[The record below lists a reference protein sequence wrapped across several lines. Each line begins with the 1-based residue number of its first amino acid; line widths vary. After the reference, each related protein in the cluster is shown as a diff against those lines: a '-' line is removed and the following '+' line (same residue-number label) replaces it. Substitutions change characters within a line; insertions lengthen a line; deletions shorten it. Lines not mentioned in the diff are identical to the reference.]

1 MIKRLFGI
9 AVLCL
14 TVCFA
19 AGAEW
24 KWTNP
29 MDAGF
34 PVIQNQGWADEIG
47 HTYVR
52 LPDRAKAEVREAV
65 WNLSRNSSGLA
76 IHFYCNAPK
85 ITVRYQMSGGLNMP
99 HMPSTGVSGV
109 DLYSIDSEGKWSF
122 CTGGFSFGDTI
133 TYTYT
138 GLGRDKFHNRGFEY
152 RLYLPLYNSVR
163 WLEIGTPEESEIKFI
178 PRSEE
183 KPVVIYGTSIVH
195 GACSSRPAMSWTNIL
210 QRALDFPIVNL
221 GFSGNGKL
229 EKNVLSYITEQD
241 ARLYVLDCLPNLT
254 EKTDAEV
261 TDLVI
266 AAVRQIRDRRNAPI
280 LLVEHAGY
288 SNGTSNRQQY
298 DLYTRLNA
306 ASRRG
311 YEALLREGVENLY
324 YLSHDELGYTADA
337 WVDAVH
343 PSDLGATTQASAVE
357 KKVRSILHLQVGCRP
372 TTQPVTQRR
381 EPNNY
386 EWQTRHRDILKY
398 VKENPPHAVIL
409 GNSITHFW
417 GGEPAGP
424 RRNGA
429 ESWEKVMK
437 PAGFQN
443 LGYGWDR
450 IENVLWRIHHGELD
464 GYEADKVVL
473 MIGTNNMGT
482 STDEDIVEGLRFLI
496 SAIRDRQKH
505 ATIKVIGILPRRD
518 HEDWVRNVNLQIRI
532 MANEEGCMFRDA
544 GTALLLPSGK
554 IDESLFSDGL
564 HPNEKGYNKIA
575 NAIAE

>member
-1 MIKRLFGI
+1 MKRLLGI

-19 AGAEW
+19 AGARW

-47 HTYVR
+47 QTYVR
-52 LPDRAKAEVREAV
+52 LPDRAKADVRGAV
-65 WNLSRNSSGLA
+65 WNHSRNSSGLA
-76 IHFYCNAPK
+76 IYFYCNAPQ
-85 ITVRYQMSGGLNMP
+85 ITIRYQVSGGLNMP

-109 DLYSIDSEGKWSF
+109 DLYSIDSEGRWSF
-122 CTGGFSFGDTI
+122 CAGGFSFGDTI
-133 TYTYT
+133 KYTYT
-138 GLGRDKFHNRGFEY
+138 DLGRDKFHDRGFEY
-152 RLYLPLYNSVR
+152 RLYLPLYNSVQ
-163 WLEIGTPEESEIKFI
+163 WLEIGTPEESEIRFI
-178 PRSEE
+178 PRSDE
-183 KPVVIYGTSIVH
+183 KPIVIYGTSIVH
-195 GACSSRPAMSWTNIL
+195 GACASRPAMSWTNIL
-210 QRALDFPIVNL
+210 QRALDCPIINL

-229 EKNVLSYITEQD
+229 EKNVLNYITEQD
-241 ARLYVLDCLPNLT
+241 ARLFVLDCLPNLT

-266 AAVRQIRDRRNAPI
+266 AAVRQIREKRSAPI

-288 SNGTSNRQQY
+288 SNGASNHRQY

-311 YEALLREGVENLY
+311 YEALLREGVEDLY
-324 YLSHDELGYTADA
+324 YLSHDELGYPADG

-343 PSDLGATTQASAVE
+343 PSDLGASVQASAVE

-372 TTQPVTQRR
+372 TTKPVTQRR

-386 EWQTRHRDILKY
+386 EWQTRHRDILKHIRA
-398 VKENPPHAVIL
+398 NPPRAVIL

-424 RRNGA
+424 HKNGA
-429 ESWEKVMK
+429 ESWEKVMAK
-437 PAGFQN
+437 AGFQN

-450 IENVLWRIHHGELD
+450 IENVLWRIHHGEID

-473 MIGTNNMGT
+473 MIGTNNMGM
-482 STDEDIVEGLRFLI
+482 STDEDIVEGLRFLV
-496 SAIRDRQKH
+496 SAIRDRQPH
-505 ATIKVIGILPRRD
+505 AAIKVIGILPRRD

-564 HPNEKGYNKIA
+564 HPNEMGYGKIA
-575 NAIAE
+575 NVIAE

>member
-1 MIKRLFGI
+1 MKRLFGT

-14 TVCFA
+14 A
-19 AGAEW
+19 ACLAASAQW
-24 KWTNP
+24 KWANP

-34 PVIQNQGWADEIG
+34 HVIQNQGWADEIG
-47 HTYVR
+47 RSYVR
-52 LPDRAKAEVREAV
+52 LPDRAKTDVREAV
-65 WNLSRNSSGLA
+65 WNHSRNSSGLA
-76 IHFYCNAPK
+76 IYFYSNAPQ
-85 ITVRYQMSGGLNMP
+85 ITVRYQVGGGLNMP

-122 CTGGFSFGDTI
+122 CTGGFLFGDTI

-138 GLGRDKFHNRGFEY
+138 GLGRDKFHDRGFEY
-152 RLYLPLYNSVR
+152 RLYLPLYNTVR
-163 WLEIGTPEESEIKFI
+163 WMEIGVPEGSELSFI

-183 KPVVIYGTSIVH
+183 KPIVIYGTSIVH
-195 GACSSRPAMSWTNIL
+195 GACASRPAMSWTNIL
-210 QRALDFPIVNL
+210 QRSLDCPIVNL

-229 EKNVLSYITEQD
+229 EKNVLNYITEQD

-266 AAVRQIRDRRNAPI
+266 AAVRQIREKRNAPI

-288 SNGTSNRQQY
+288 SNGASNHQEY
-298 DLYTRLNA
+298 ALYTRLNA
-306 ASRRG
+306 ACRLG
-311 YEALLREGVENLY
+311 YEALMREGVENLY
-324 YLSHDELGYTADA
+324 YLSHDELGYPADG
-337 WVDAVH
+337 WVDSVH
-343 PSDLGATTQASAVE
+343 PSDLGASFQASAVE
-357 KKVRSILHLQVGCRP
+357 KKVRSILRLQTGCRA
-372 TTQPVTQRR
+372 TMQPVTQRR

-386 EWQTRHRDILKY
+386 EWQTRHRDIMKHLQT
-398 VKENPPHAVIL
+398 NPPRAVIL

-424 RRNGA
+424 RKNGA
-429 ESWEKVMK
+429 ESWAKVMAK
-437 PAGFQN
+437 AGFQN

-464 GYEADKVVL
+464 GYEAEKVVL
-473 MIGTNNMGT
+473 MIGTNNMGM
-482 STDEDIVEGLRFLI
+482 STDEDIVEGLRFLVA
-496 SAIRDRQKH
+496 AIRDRQPH
-505 ATIKVIGILPRRD
+505 AAIKVIGILPRRD
-518 HEDWVRNVNLQIRI
+518 HEDWVRDINLQIRI
-532 MANEEGCMFRDA
+532 MANEEGCAFRDA

-564 HPNEKGYNKIA
+564 HPNEKGYSKIA
-575 NAIAE
+575 NTIAE

>member
-1 MIKRLFGI
+1 MKRLLGI

-19 AGAEW
+19 AGARW

-47 HTYVR
+47 QTYVR
-52 LPDRAKAEVREAV
+52 LPDRAKAEVRGAV

-76 IHFYCNAPK
+76 IHFYCNAPQ
-85 ITVRYQMSGGLNMP
+85 ITIRYQVSGGLNMP

-109 DLYSIDSEGKWSF
+109 DLYSIDSEGRWSF
-122 CTGGFSFGDTI
+122 CAGGFSFGDTI
-133 TYTYT
+133 KYTYT
-138 GLGRDKFHNRGFEY
+138 DLGRDKFHDRGFEY
-152 RLYLPLYNSVR
+152 RLYLPLYNSVQ
-163 WLEIGTPEESEIKFI
+163 WLEIGTPEESEIRFI
-178 PRSEE
+178 PRSDE
-183 KPVVIYGTSIVH
+183 KPIVIYGTSIVH
-195 GACSSRPAMSWTNIL
+195 GACASRPAMSWTNIL
-210 QRALDFPIVNL
+210 QRALDCPIINL

-229 EKNVLSYITEQD
+229 EKNVLNYITEQD
-241 ARLYVLDCLPNLT
+241 ARLFVLDCLPNLT

-266 AAVRQIRDRRNAPI
+266 AAVRQIREKRSVPI

-288 SNGTSNRQQY
+288 SNGASNHRQY

-311 YEALLREGVENLY
+311 YEALLREGVEDLY
-324 YLSHDELGYTADA
+324 YLSHDELGYPADG

-343 PSDLGATTQASAVE
+343 PSDLGASVQASAVE
-357 KKVRSILHLQVGCRP
+357 KKVRSILHLQVGCHP

-386 EWQTRHRDILKY
+386 EWQTRHRDILKHIRA
-398 VKENPPHAVIL
+398 NPPRAVIL

-424 RRNGA
+424 HKNGA
-429 ESWEKVMK
+429 KSWEKVMAK
-437 PAGFQN
+437 AGFQN

-473 MIGTNNMGT
+473 MIGTNNMGM
-482 STDEDIVEGLRFLI
+482 STDEDIVEGLRFLV
-496 SAIRDRQKH
+496 SAIRDRQPR
-505 ATIKVIGILPRRD
+505 AAIKVIGILPRRD

-564 HPNEKGYNKIA
+564 HPNEKGYSKIA
-575 NAIAE
+575 NMIAE